1 MPRAEDD
8 EAGDD
13 GGDDRPADYLFP
25 TWW

>member
-1 MPRAEDD
+1 MPRAEED